1 MKIYMS
7 VDMEG
12 IGGIALKEQVMKGNR
27 EYEEAR
33 HLLVKEVNAAIDSAL
48 EAGAEEIIVL
58 DGHGSGFNLPLEE
71 LHPKAKY
78 FMGARNKSTERFPF
92 LDSSFDMMMLIGY
105 HAMAGTES
113 AVRDHTQ
120 NSSTIEKVIINE
132 LEVGEVGLDAIYCGS
147 LGVPIGLVTGDDKVC
162 LEAKALLPEVETAV
176 VKFSNA
182 RHSALMY
189 APKVSR
195 EIVKQ
200 AVYNAVKKAN
210 QFKPYKLEKPYD
222 VEIQYLST
230 DIADGIYTDG
240 VRRIRKD
247 SRTILYKNVSLSELF

>member
-1 MKIYMS
+1 
-7 VDMEG
+7 
-12 IGGIALKEQVMKGNR
+12 
-27 EYEEAR
+27 
-33 HLLVKEVNAAIDSAL
+33 
-48 EAGAEEIIVL
+48 
-58 DGHGSGFNLPLEE
+58 
-71 LHPKAKY
+71 
-78 FMGARNKSTERFPF
+78 
-92 LDSSFDMMMLIGY
+92 
-105 HAMAGTES
+105 
-113 AVRDHTQ
+113 
-120 NSSTIEKVIINE
+120 
-132 LEVGEVGLDAIYCGS
+132 LEVGEVGLDAVFCGS

-189 APKVSR
+189 APKISR

-200 AVYNAVKKAN
+200 AVYNAVKKAD

-240 VRRIRKD
+240 IRRIRKA
-247 SRTILYKNVSLSELF
+247 SRTVLYKNVSLSELF